1 MKQVSELKP
10 GEIVYKTDYRGVSY
24 YTYFGVHPHNK
35 KYHVLIDQFQ
45 DPVRMYEPEL
55 QAILDQRLTSYDIAL
70 GALADRMELQA
81 KEIRGQLLMRKNNYE
96 IL

>member
-24 YTYFGVHPHNK
+24 YTYVCVHPNNNH
-35 KYHVLIDQFQ
+35 YHILINEFE
-45 DPVRMYEPEL
+45 DPVRMYKPEL

-81 KEIRGQLLMRKNNYE
+81 KEIRGQLLMKRK
-96 IL
+96 